1 MTGTPPTY
9 ADLCDAVASCGLPY
23 ARVAWDG
30 DDPSSIPPLP
40 HVLLVPDETAD
51 VVADASGLCPVTLYT
66 VELYERGSSLAV
78 EASLESALADAG
90 FTYTRRLGDV
100 CPGVVEMAYHL
111 AVLGR

>member
-30 DDPSSIPPLP
+30 DAPSSIP
-40 HVLLVPDETAD
+40 LVPDETAD

-100 CPGVVEMAYHL
+100 GSGVVEMAYHL